1 MFVNNFEAGERFFWV
16 RRSGG
21 FIINISLTWFF
32 DKREKRN
39 GKKWRLTTSAT
50 FFWNLRDYYFSKR
63 EFSLSNTHTPHCA
76 PWAAR
81 IFHLS
86 FSRQPRA
93 RPNITLRVRFL
104 KKKVKNIFQSVEKS
118 ASRPHLQDYLLFYRL
133 VWGERKNVYKN
144 PIVPSSTP
152 SRGLSFLCYIFLA
165 ILRRKIKRNIQIW
178 WELSTS
184 WLLPAHCHNIDF
196 SPADSWRVESTDKE
210 KYRVSSIVISLQ
222 RKNIEIGKKS
232 KWQTDRILD

>member
-1 MFVNNFEAGERFFWV
+1 MIIKSLRLVNRLCTVFILLQGLRSGSPHTTTLHILKMPKSGDLWGKLHPTSYKIRTPAKSVHAVSDQNRISPTSRPLLGNKRPLCFNIDELLDSEKKSQRENVCEQFRGRGEVFWV

-104 KKKVKNIFQSVEKS
+104 KKKWKTF
-118 ASRPHLQDYLLFYRL
+118 F
-133 VWGERKNVYKN
+133 
-144 PIVPSSTP
+144 
-152 SRGLSFLCYIFLA
+152 
-165 ILRRKIKRNIQIW
+165 
-178 WELSTS
+178 
-184 WLLPAHCHNIDF
+184 
-196 SPADSWRVESTDKE
+196 RV
-210 KYRVSSIVISLQ
+210 
-222 RKNIEIGKKS
+222 
-232 KWQTDRILD
+232 